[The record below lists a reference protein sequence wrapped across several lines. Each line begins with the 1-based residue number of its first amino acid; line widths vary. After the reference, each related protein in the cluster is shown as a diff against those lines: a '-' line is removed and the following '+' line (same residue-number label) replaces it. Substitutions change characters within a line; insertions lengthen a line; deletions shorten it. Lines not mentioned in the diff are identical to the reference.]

1 MTLIPI
7 TTPQPPAP
15 SIRDSTTRI
24 LSISLVRTY
33 LSDLRLKKTVKVLL
47 HELSEQQGVA
57 ANELGIL
64 KRREVERALGSRP
77 KEEFLLETLVELA
90 RANGVAGRATS
101 DSQPDTMKSGH
112 IAERSRISS
121 ESLSAPTSRVKQVAS
136 RKPMSTRIEIASPP
150 SPRSPMRY
158 DPSPKQTLNSTQHFA
173 RKSLTHQ
180 EFASSTQSRQKDSTN
195 VDMHSSKPI
204 NSDRRPG
211 SKPQRH
217 NANDIEITSISPTH
231 SDTELDFNP
240 LSNPPPLPT
249 NPTPLTHAESQTLHN
264 LLWDRQKPPP
274 AWLTAT
280 LTLNTN
286 PSLPYGLVQTK
297 GGPCGVLAG
306 IQASLI
312 KVLVERG
319 RDVCRVS
326 RKEAEEALWRGVAE
340 VLWRAGGERFG
351 RVVVGILQTPT
362 PTPTPLN
369 LTLHTLTTLPNLTIF
384 LIHHRPHHLLPLL
397 YSLLLTHTP
406 TLLQTE
412 MDDPSTPLIAT
423 HGYCTQDLVNLIL
436 TGQAVSNVFNGTQQT
451 DGYVMKGVQNTP
463 PTGFLSL
470 FESYGTIRVGS
481 FYKFPKY
488 PIWTIHSES
497 HYTTLFSPTALDEY
511 QKTLELIYYD
521 GLANQDGEIRI
532 RVICGEGIVD
542 SEHDTEL
549 IPPLERCVR
558 TRWKGARVEW
568 VGCEPIL

>member
-7 TTPQPPAP
+7 TTPRPPAP
-15 SIRDSTTRI
+15 SIRDSSTRI

-57 ANELGIL
+57 ADELGIL
-64 KRREVERALGSRP
+64 KRREVERALGSKP
-77 KEEFLLETLVELA
+77 KEEFLLEALIELVRE
-90 RANGVAGRATS
+90 NGVGRRAPP
-101 DSQPDTMKSGH
+101 DSEPDTMKTGQ
-112 IAERSRISS
+112 IAERSRVSS
-121 ESLSAPTSRVKQVAS
+121 ESLSGPTVRVKQVAS
-136 RKPMSTRIEIASPP
+136 RKPINTRTEITSPL
-150 SPRSPMRY
+150 SPTSPLRY
-158 DPSPKQTLNSTQHFA
+158 DPLQKQTLNSNQDFL
-173 RKSLTHQ
+173 RKSLAPQ
-180 EFASSTQSRQKDSTN
+180 EFPASTQLIQKDLTSF
-195 VDMHSSKPI
+195 DMHRTKPI

-249 NPTPLTHAESQTLHN
+249 NPTSLTHSESQTLHS

-312 KVLVERG
+312 KVLLERG

-326 RKEAEEALWRGVAE
+326 RKEAEEALSRGVAE

-369 LTLHTLTTLPNLTIF
+369 LTLHTLTTLPNLIIF
-384 LIHHRPHHLLPLL
+384 LTHHRPHHLLPLL

-406 TLLQTE
+406 MLLQTE

-451 DGYVMKGVQNTP
+451 DGYVMKGVQSTP

-497 HYTTLFSPTALDEY
+497 HYTTLFSSTALDEY
-511 QKTLELIYYD
+511 QKTFEMIYYD

-532 RVICGEGIVD
+532 QVICGEGVVDAEDD
-542 SEHDTEL
+542 SELT
-549 IPPLERCVR
+549 PPLERCVR